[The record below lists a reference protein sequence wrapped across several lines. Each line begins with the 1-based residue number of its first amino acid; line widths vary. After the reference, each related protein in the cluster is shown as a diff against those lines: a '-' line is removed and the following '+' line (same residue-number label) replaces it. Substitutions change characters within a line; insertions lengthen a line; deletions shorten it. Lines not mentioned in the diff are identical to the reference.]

1 MITIALSKGR
11 LMEETA
17 ELFTRAGIDCAVLN
31 EDTRKLVL
39 KSMDGKYGYILVK
52 PSDVLIY
59 VERGVADIGICG
71 KDVLLEN
78 SADVYEMAD
87 LKIGVCD
94 MCVAGDPKVEPHL
107 KPIVATKFPKIAR
120 EYYDSKGIDI
130 DLVKLNGS
138 VELAAVIGLSD
149 YIVDIVQSGKTL
161 EANGLK
167 VLEKVCAVS
176 ARLVV
181 NKVALKQKT
190 AEILPLITA
199 VNKAVSEIQEGK

>member
-17 ELFTRAGIDCAVLN
+17 ELFTRAGVDCAVLG
-31 EDTRKLVL
+31 EETRKLVL
-39 KSMDGKYGYILVK
+39 KSADGKYGYILVK

-59 VERGVADIGICG
+59 VERGVADIGVCG

-78 SADVYEMAD
+78 ASDVYEMAD

-94 MCVAGDPKVEPHL
+94 MCVAGDPKVKPHS

-120 EYYDSKGIDI
+120 EYYDSKGVDI

-149 YIVDIVQSGKTL
+149 CIVDIVQSGKTL

-190 AEILPLITA
+190 AEILPLIAA
-199 VNKAVSEIQEGK
+199 VNKAVNEA